1 MKPIIMYVILKRQ
14 KLFFKA
20 KSMGYT
26 ISKPQILYEV
36 NASAPLVMV
45 IKSNEKE
52 KQVERSIAPRG
63 KP

>member
-52 KQVERSIAPRG
+52 KRR
-63 KP
+63 